1 MHLVEGHMM
10 TGGET
15 EDIGLLTGGIEDP
28 DPDAMEK
35 VVATETAMEEVEAG
49 GDSRVKPKVL
59 EHDRYKLRIEFQGED
74 HGFCNLLRRTLLEE
88 PSVEFAGYHLEH
100 PLLASPVVT
109 LKTKKRMATVVLREA
124 LEKILARTEE
134 FRKGFSQTLSD
145 YSIG

>member
-1 MHLVEGHMM
+1 MM
-10 TGGET
+10 TGAEM
-15 EDIGLLTGGIEDP
+15 EDIGLSTGEIEGP
-28 DPDAMEK
+28 DPDAMVK
-35 VVATETAMEEVEAG
+35 VVATDDTMEEVEAG

-59 EHDRYKLRIEFQGED
+59 EHDRYELRIEFQGED

-88 PSVEFAGYHLEH
+88 PAVESAGYHLEH

-134 FRKGFSQTLSD
+134 FRKGFNQTLSD
-145 YSIG
+145 HSIG

>member
-1 MHLVEGHMM
+1 MHLAEDRMM
-10 TGGET
+10 TGAET
-15 EDIGLLTGGIEDP
+15 ENTGLSTGGIEGP
-28 DPDAMEK
+28 DPDAM
-35 VVATETAMEEVEAG
+35 VSVAATEAAMEEVEAG
-49 GDSRVKPKVL
+49 GDSRVKPKIL
-59 EHDRYKLRIEFQGED
+59 EHERYELRIEFQGED

-145 YSIG
+145 HSIG

>member
-1 MHLVEGHMM
+1 MM
-10 TGGET
+10 TGGEM
-15 EDIGLLTGGIEDP
+15 EDIGLLTGGIEGP
-28 DPDAMEK
+28 DPDAMMK
-35 VVATETAMEEVEAG
+35 VVVTETAMEEVETG

-59 EHDRYKLRIEFQGED
+59 EHDRYELRIEFQGED

-100 PLLASPVVT
+100 PLLASPVVI